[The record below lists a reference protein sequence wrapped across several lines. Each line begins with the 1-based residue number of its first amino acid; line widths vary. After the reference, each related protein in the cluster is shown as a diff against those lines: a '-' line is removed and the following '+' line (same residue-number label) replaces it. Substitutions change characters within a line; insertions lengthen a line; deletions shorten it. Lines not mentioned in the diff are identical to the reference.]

1 MDILYVFQLLCLS
14 DFVSK
19 IMYLGLVELH
29 RKKNSVVLLQKQEAE
44 DDGRDQRALRLQRGP
59 TEAQTEKCQ
68 EMMAQKETGEK
79 KLATEREKKGK
90 QARQLAKH
98 QALNQAVSEN
108 SGEQKHCS
116 QGLVIHLLLD
126 KI

>member
-1 MDILYVFQLLCLS
+1 
-14 DFVSK
+14 
-19 IMYLGLVELH
+19 MYLGLVELH
-29 RKKNSVVLLQKQEAE
+29 RKQKFCCSFAEARSRG
-44 DDGRDQRALRLQRGP
+44 DGRDQRALRLQRGP

-108 SGEQKHCS
+108 SGEQKNCS

>member
-1 MDILYVFQLLCLS
+1 MSFNFFVKVILFLKSCIWALWNC
-14 DFVSK
+14 
-19 IMYLGLVELH
+19 IGN
-29 RKKNSVVLLQKQEAE
+29 KNSVVLLQKQEAE

-68 EMMAQKETGEK
+68 EIMAQKETGEK

-108 SGEQKHCS
+108 SGEQKNCS